1 MLPPIDSPTKHDRVE
16 RELVN
21 DRRNIGNERRS
32 REIVRVLLATAVPSL
47 VQRESAKLISQ
58 AGCCL
63 RPLTGVT
70 REAVKEQDRRPLSA
84 NSRQA
89 RRVPSR

>member
-1 MLPPIDSPTKHDRVE
+1 MPHEHDGVE

-21 DRRNIGNERRS
+21 DRRDIGNERRS
-32 REIVRVLLATAVPSL
+32 REIVRVLLAAAVPPL
-47 VQRESAKLISQ
+47 VQRENAKVLSQ

-63 RPLTGVT
+63 RPLTGVA
-70 REAVKEQDRRPLSA
+70 REAVEEQDRRPMSPK
-84 NSRQA
+84 SRQA